1 MITSSHDRHVLSFL
15 RLSKVRVREL
25 QRFRVE
31 MISDKAGSGD
41 SISTNF
47 QTMVGTGTS
56 SLAMVGSN
64 AQGSDCAERDWSS
77 KLQQPL
83 GLKFSRHKML
93 NREKDASSAREL

>member
-1 MITSSHDRHVLSFL
+1 MITSSHDRHVLSFV

-47 QTMVGTGTS
+47 QTMVG
-56 SLAMVGSN
+56 SN
-64 AQGSDCAERDWSS
+64 AQASDCADYHDSS

-83 GLKFSRHKML
+83 GLKFSRQEMF